1 MWAVHFTTLQMW
13 KLKRLGIT
21 ELGRHDNVQVTNYAF
36 DYAKNI
42 YIDDILKE
50 HVGGLYHMRHIEIRV
65 FICRIMGE
73 GYLPDLSPE
82 EEDIFRIYK

>member
-1 MWAVHFTTLQMW
+1 MWLKLPTVCFVFSYDHLDAV
-13 KLKRLGIT
+13 
-21 ELGRHDNVQVTNYAF
+21 YAF

-42 YIDDILKE
+42 HIDDILKE

-65 FICRIMGE
+65 FICTIMGK